1 MNKEGIEKMA
11 ENKSYL
17 IHELADLANVSVR
30 TIRYYL
36 DEGLLP
42 APEVSGR
49 YALFNTEH
57 LERLELIRRLK
68 DAYLPLKEI
77 RQKMDSLS
85 GLEVRN
91 LLEKS
96 GDSAVVR
103 EEIRSTPQP
112 QLKEAGSEALDYI
125 ARLLETRPPSPE
137 ARSIHQFISVST
149 AAPQAPVHIMRA
161 APKTAQEADNETWHR
176 VVLAPGVELHLR
188 QPLEP
193 ENEKKIRQILDLANR
208 LFRS

>member
-1 MNKEGIEKMA
+1 MHKEGIEKMT

-42 APEVSGR
+42 PPEVRGR

-57 LERLELIRRLK
+57 LDRLELIHRLK
-68 DAYLPLKEI
+68 DAYLPLRDI

-85 GLEVRN
+85 GLEIRN

-96 GDSAVVR
+96 GDSPVML
-103 EEIRSTPQP
+103 EETGPSPRLQ
-112 QLKEAGSEALDYI
+112 QKEAGSEALDYI
-125 ARLLETRPPSPE
+125 ARLLETRPPSPQ
-137 ARSIHQFISVST
+137 ARSIHQSVSESV
-149 AAPQAPVHIMRA
+149 AAPKAPLHLLRA
-161 APKTAQEADNETWHR
+161 APKAVEKVENETWRR
-176 VVLAPGVELHLR
+176 VELASGVELHLR
-188 QPLEP
+188 QPLEA
-193 ENEKKIRQILDLANR
+193 ENEKKIRQILDLASR